1 MSSTPARRTQPR
13 SPDSP
18 KTVKKVQAAY
28 RLFEMSPDGKAVLDD
43 LCDAY
48 YDRVSFV
55 PGDPH
60 TTAFNEGQRSVV
72 AAIFQILEDLKTEK
86 SNRG

>member
-1 MSSTPARRTQPR
+1 MSETPKRRSQPR
-13 SPDSP
+13 PP
-18 KTVKKVQAAY
+18 ETAKAVKKLQGAY
-28 RLFEMSPDGKAVLDD
+28 RIFETSVDGKAVLDD

-72 AAIFQILEDLKTEK
+72 AAIFQILEDLKQK
-86 SNRG
+86 